1 MPLSVADSSCG
12 FCGHSYAD
20 LQELPIPPEAYE
32 YPKKQHG
39 GPAARPPPL
48 RLYTSVELE
57 DAVQLEAQH
66 IGGVRAAKAA
76 IYRRDLC
83 LSTREHEGADC
94 DEYGE
99 YLRGLSRTRF
109 RVEHREDDAFR
120 QDHVARALMTLPPS
134 PDDARW
140 PARCIAFAVSML
152 VFMLNLHWWSHAGSC
167 FTKSSASASGQ
178 CRYNFPWA
186 RTSCS
191 SDGITLARRAPFE
204 FVNGFNTD
212 IMLAFKS
219 NHDIQ
224 VMIGGL
230 GALLRIFYATK
241 YVTKMQEHIDSITAV
256 ALAAF
261 QSRQLREARDEE
273 SVANT
278 DRATIGRRRVASLL
292 YAITNR
298 CEIAGPLAAH
308 HVQRGSCAFMSTSC
322 STFHLRAILHELIDQ
337 VVYSWDL
344 VELRGCDSSL
354 TFRAASFLDDYS
366 YRPPG
371 LNNLNLYERS
381 ELVADPTSDAQWID
395 AFKQWE
401 PTRSDFTREIMAN
414 MDDHCRTAMQDQ
426 ECSGNAEPEADN
438 EASSDSGEPTGMR
451 EDVEAVL
458 DRATSSNQADP
469 LVGGAN
475 HLFYCGE
482 SDGSSELE
490 LELHDENTDAS
501 ALAPTLP
508 VFPNAEPSVS
518 SDAYRDLPGAAAHS
532 TATMDVD
539 LRSRGATLEFPLDE
553 LQRFVND
560 TTNDESE
567 PQRSQQYCN
576 ERPTEVVAL
585 IIDAL
590 EDLQAWSPLPPNA
603 PRSPP
608 PVRPYASVQD
618 VSRAHT
624 LNERQDAAFALIA
637 TSLLRRF
644 LRQELAG
651 LQDID
656 GGCDRTAANLDARL
670 RDDQLLLFLGGPGG
684 APERAASSTPS
695 TPFA

>member
-1 MPLSVADSSCG
+1 M
-12 FCGHSYAD
+12 
-20 LQELPIPPEAYE
+20 
-32 YPKKQHG
+32 
-39 GPAARPPPL
+39 
-48 RLYTSVELE
+48 
-57 DAVQLEAQH
+57 
-66 IGGVRAAKAA
+66 
-76 IYRRDLC
+76 
-83 LSTREHEGADC
+83 
-94 DEYGE
+94 
-99 YLRGLSRTRF
+99 
-109 RVEHREDDAFR
+109 
-120 QDHVARALMTLPPS
+120 
-134 PDDARW
+134 
-140 PARCIAFAVSML
+140 
-152 VFMLNLHWWSHAGSC
+152 
-167 FTKSSASASGQ
+167 
-178 CRYNFPWA
+178 
-186 RTSCS
+186 
-191 SDGITLARRAPFE
+191 
-204 FVNGFNTD
+204 
-212 IMLAFKS
+212 
-219 NHDIQ
+219 
-224 VMIGGL
+224 
-230 GALLRIFYATK
+230 
-241 YVTKMQEHIDSITAV
+241 
-256 ALAAF
+256 
-261 QSRQLREARDEE
+261 
-273 SVANT
+273 
-278 DRATIGRRRVASLL
+278 
-292 YAITNR
+292 
-298 CEIAGPLAAH
+298 
-308 HVQRGSCAFMSTSC
+308 
-322 STFHLRAILHELIDQ
+322 
-337 VVYSWDL
+337 
-344 VELRGCDSSL
+344 
-354 TFRAASFLDDYS
+354 DDY
-366 YRPPG
+366 
-371 LNNLNLYERS
+371 
-381 ELVADPTSDAQWID
+381 
-395 AFKQWE
+395 
-401 PTRSDFTREIMAN
+401 
-414 MDDHCRTAMQDQ
+414 CRTAMQDQ

-458 DRATSSNQADP
+458 DCATSSNQADP
-469 LVGGAN
+469 VVGGAD
-475 HLFYCGE
+475 HLFDCGE

-656 GGCDRTAANLDARL
+656 GGCDRTTANLDARL